1 MRQRPQFRLFAL
13 FMLAATSLCS
23 AASPPALILLDENH
37 PPFSYHDAE
46 GNAQGLSL
54 ELCRLLVTELQW
66 PTKIELSSWARV
78 ESRLKAGEPV
88 LIGAMMKTPERTPHY
103 QWLLQ
108 LFAQENLIYRLR
120 ERRDELP
127 VQTLN
132 DLNRYRIGTVARSG
146 SYQQL
151 LQVGVQA
158 ANIDTVNHGLQNLD
172 KLLRQRIDFMTA
184 QPAMMHYFAR
194 HHRVEFSRFEPA
206 LTLADSSEFY
216 LSANLSAPAVWGEQ
230 LRTAWRQLER
240 QQQFKAIRQQYRLQ
254 ATADAD
260 NMGELPAH

>member
-1 MRQRPQFRLFAL
+1 MPKRLLFRPFAL

-23 AASPPALILLDENH
+23 AAPPPARILLDENH

-46 GNAQGLSL
+46 GDAQGLSL
-54 ELCRLLVTELQW
+54 ELCRLLVAELQW
-66 PTKIELSSWARV
+66 PTKIELSSWARA
-78 ESRLKAGEPV
+78 ESRLKAGELV
-88 LIGAMMKTPERTPHY
+88 LIGAMMKTPERAPHY

-108 LFAQENLIYRLR
+108 LFVQENFIYRLR

-127 VQTLN
+127 LQTLN

-151 LQVGVQA
+151 LQAGVQA

-172 KLLRQRIDFMTA
+172 KLLRHRIDFMTA
-184 QPAMMHYFAR
+184 QPAMLQYFSR

-206 LTLADSSEFY
+206 LTLAERSAFY
-216 LSANLSAPAVWGEQ
+216 LSANLSAPAEWQSELQ
-230 LRTAWRQLER
+230 QAWQHLKNQRKLTP
-240 QQQFKAIRQQYRLQ
+240 ILQ
-254 ATADAD
+254 SY
-260 NMGELPAH
+260 GISE